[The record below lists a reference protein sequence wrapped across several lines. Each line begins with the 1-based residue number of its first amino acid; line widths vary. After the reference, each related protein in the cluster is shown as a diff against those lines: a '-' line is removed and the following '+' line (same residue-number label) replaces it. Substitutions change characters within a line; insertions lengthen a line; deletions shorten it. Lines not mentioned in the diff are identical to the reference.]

1 MNFFKA
7 VLHPDQEE
15 LEFAERHQVCQAANA
30 LQVGEFQ
37 FLQLAYE
44 EWHGHAMPE
53 ALVARLFSTYM
64 LDNDVPHWARHY
76 ARVILLRVEQDRLDD
91 NDPRYHRYDHDYVT
105 HVPRGFQRFCYAA
118 GILAFLMASGVLV
131 ASMTVDDLRSQAA
144 HVRQAEV
151 AEPDARVPGT
161 DAERAFRSFNYPPYV
176 PEGEIDARY
185 RHFGWGRADSPN
197 GDGVP

>member
-7 VLHPDQEE
+7 VIHPDKEE

-64 LDNDVPHWARHY
+64 LENEVPHWARHF
-76 ARVILLRVEQDRLDD
+76 ARVVLIRAEQGRLDE
-91 NDPRYHRYDHDYVT
+91 NDPRYHRFDHDYVT
-105 HVPRGFQRFCYAA
+105 QVPRGMQRFCTAV
-118 GILAFLMASGVLV
+118 GILAFLMVTGVLV
-131 ASMTVDDLRSQAA
+131 ASMTVDDLRSHAA
-144 HVRQAEV
+144 HLRQAEA
-151 AEPDARVPGT
+151 AEPGARPPEA
-161 DAERAFRSFNYPPYV
+161 DAERALRSFNYPPYV
-176 PEGEIDARY
+176 PERELDSQY
-185 RHFGWGRADSPN
+185 RSYGWGRADSPN